1 MVHIRYDGRSVDVSE
16 TELRVSAGMNDAEIR
31 ERVARHLDL
40 GPKQLEFYVVDR
52 TPNGDMIVRPEAVY
66 G

>member
-16 TELRVSAGMNDAEIR
+16 TQLGVHPGMSDTEIK
-31 ERVARHLDL
+31 EHVARHFDV

-52 TPNGDMIVRPEAVY
+52 TPHGDVIVRPEAVY